1 MLLKKLLSMMKN
13 KILSAIIATVLVL
26 LCFLLPY
33 MLRHKGSEPYDVL
46 YFGDS
51 IIAGWPGEPAIP
63 EILAGKTGLK
73 VYNGAFGGM
82 TMSLSVEADRVSN
95 PYTMVT
101 MARLSES
108 VRNRDFTLVSLASR
122 QSSEKVVSYW
132 SDRASGFKNI
142 DLNKVKYVIIE
153 QAANDYLADVT
164 FDNPEDKYDIS
175 TFGGAL
181 RYSIKNIKKG
191 LPDVGIIIESPI
203 YTDFHSSYLGEEPA
217 VSLEQYVALEKE
229 ISEEMGVCFFNA
241 YELSG
246 INETNA
252 SEYLHDGLHPNVT
265 GSEMIVEALYEFINN
280 ME

>member
-1 MLLKKLLSMMKN
+1 MLLKKLLNMMKN
-13 KILSAIIATVLVL
+13 KILSAIIATALVI

-46 YFGDS
+46 FFGDS
-51 IIAGWPGEPAIP
+51 IVAGWYYEPTIP
-63 EILAGKTGLK
+63 DILADKTGLK

-82 TMSLSVEADRVSN
+82 TMSLSIEADRVSN

-122 QSSEKVVSYW
+122 RESEKTLEYW
-132 SDRASGFKNI
+132 SDRASGLKNI
-142 DLNKVKYVIIE
+142 DLNKVQYVIIE
-153 QAANDYLADVT
+153 QAVNDYLANVA
-164 FDNPEDKYDIS
+164 FDNPDDKYDIS

-181 RYSIKNIKKG
+181 RYSINNIKKG
-191 LPDVGIIIESPI
+191 LPDARIIIESPI
-203 YTDFHSSYLGEEPA
+203 YTDAAFTNYGEETV

-252 SEYLHDGLHPNVT
+252 SECLHDGLHPNVT
-265 GSEMIVEALYEFINN
+265 GSEMIVEALSEFINN